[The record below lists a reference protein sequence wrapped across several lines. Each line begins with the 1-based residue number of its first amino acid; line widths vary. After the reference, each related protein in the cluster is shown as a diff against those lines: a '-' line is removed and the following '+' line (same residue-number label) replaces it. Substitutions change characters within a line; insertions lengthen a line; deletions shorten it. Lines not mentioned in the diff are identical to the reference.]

1 MSTIR
6 GQGDWGPAEEQKLR
20 AAWVNEPPRLD
31 GPVLLAEYDPQWP
44 VLYEREA
51 ARIRSVLGERVLLL
65 EHVGSTSVP
74 GLAAKPIVDI
84 LLVVAD
90 PGDEPSYLTPLAQAG
105 YRLVIREPGWYQ
117 HRALKGPDT
126 NINLH
131 VHPPH
136 SPEIGRHL
144 RFRDRLRAD
153 PGDREL
159 YERVKRELAA
169 RPWTYIQQYADAKTE
184 VIAAIMT
191 RAEATPAELPGPPG
205 MPGLVIFCAA
215 GCIAPI
221 LDR

>member
-6 GQGDWGPAEEQKLR
+6 GQGDWEPADEARLR
-20 AAWVNEPPRLD
+20 DAWVTEPPRLD
-31 GPVLLAEYDPQWP
+31 GPVRLAEYDPRWP
-44 VLYEREA
+44 ALYEREA
-51 ARIRSVLGERVLLL
+51 ARIRSVLGERVLRL

-74 GLAAKPIVDI
+74 GLAAKPIIDI

-90 PGDEPSYLTPLAQAG
+90 PADEGSYLTPLEQAG

-126 NINLH
+126 DINVH

-153 PGDREL
+153 QADREL
-159 YERVKRELAA
+159 YEQVKRQLAG
-169 RPWTYIQQYADAKTE
+169 RRWTYIQQYADAKTE
-184 VIAAIMT
+184 VIAAIMA
-191 RAEATPAELPGPPG
+191 RADE
-205 MPGLVIFCAA
+205 
-215 GCIAPI
+215 
-221 LDR
+221 